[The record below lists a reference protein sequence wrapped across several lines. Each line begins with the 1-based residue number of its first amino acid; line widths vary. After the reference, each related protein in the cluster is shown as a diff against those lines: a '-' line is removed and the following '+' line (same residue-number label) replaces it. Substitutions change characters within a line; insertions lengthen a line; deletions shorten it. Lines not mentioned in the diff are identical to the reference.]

1 MSLRA
6 PIRGAASARLR
17 RTGGEL
23 PPSLADEDARL
34 SLEDY
39 VSLDGLSLAALVRS
53 GRVTARELA
62 ARAFEAA
69 RRVNPV
75 LNAVIELHEDRLS
88 APELRDAASFTGV
101 PLLLKDLSVTED
113 GRLHECG
120 CELFEGH
127 VATRDSEL
135 VRRFRAAGF
144 NLIGRTTTPEL
155 GWSASTECRLTG
167 VTCNP
172 WDPARS
178 AGGSSGGS
186 AAAVAAG
193 VVPIAHASD
202 GSGSIRNPAGWCGL
216 VGLKT
221 SRGRISAAPGTGM
234 PPGAR
239 SVSFVVSRSLRDS
252 AAALDAV
259 HGGIAGDP
267 FKVEPPARAYLEEVE
282 QPPPRLRIAFTARP
296 WNGRRVCAPVMA
308 AFERTVRLLEDLG
321 HEMIEARPPLD
332 WAPLVDAILDS
343 VAAGLAHRID
353 GVAESMDRIPSP
365 ANVQPTTWTAY
376 RHGKS
381 LAASR
386 LLAAIEHLDGVS
398 RQAGPFF
405 EEYPVLLTP
414 TSTDIAPL
422 HGTHDA
428 GRTDLSVREWSD
440 IIHAEDCFLLLAN
453 VTGQPAMSLPLHE
466 SADGLPIGMHLMGRL
481 GDEATL
487 LQLGGELERSRP
499 WRARRPR
506 IHAALCG

>member
-1 MSLRA
+1 M
-6 PIRGAASARLR
+6 
-17 RTGGEL
+17 
-23 PPSLADEDARL
+23 

-62 ARAFEAA
+62 ALAFEAA
-69 RRVNPV
+69 RQVNPV

-88 APELRDAASFTGV
+88 APEPPGEAPFAGV

-120 CELFEGH
+120 CELLEGH

-167 VTCNP
+167 VTRNP

-178 AGGSSGGS
+178 VGGSSGGS

-221 SRGRISAAPGTGM
+221 SRGRISVAPDTGM

-252 AAALDAV
+252 AAVLDAV

-267 FKVEPPARAYLEEVE
+267 FKVEPPTRAYLEEVE

-296 WNGRRVCAPVMA
+296 WNGRRMCAPVMA

-321 HEMIEARPPLD
+321 HEVIEARPRLD

-343 VAAGLAHRID
+343 VAAGLAYRID
-353 GVAESMDRIPSP
+353 SAAESMGRIPLP
-365 ANVQPTTWTAY
+365 ADVQPTTWVTY
-376 RHGKS
+376 QHGKS
-381 LAASR
+381 LTASR
-386 LLAAIEHLDGVS
+386 LLAAIEHLDRVS
-398 RQAGPFF
+398 RQIGPFF
-405 EEYPVLLTP
+405 EEFPVLLTP
-414 TSTDIAPL
+414 TSTDIAP
-422 HGTHDA
+422 
-428 GRTDLSVREWSD
+428 
-440 IIHAEDCFLLLAN
+440 
-453 VTGQPAMSLPLHE
+453 PARNP
-466 SADGLPIGMHLMGRL
+466 R
-481 GDEATL
+481 
-487 LQLGGELERSRP
+487 
-499 WRARRPR
+499 RRPHGPGGAR
-506 IHAALCG
+506 MVRDHSRRRLLPAARERDRPAGDVAAPARVRRRPPHRHAPHGEAG